1 MKKIL
6 FILTAIIM
14 LFMVGCTSEPDMTES
29 QEPQSQYNI
38 LSDEET
44 SNYMNENNENTN
56 LTLSVDGTPLKV
68 KWENNSSVSALKE
81 LAADGNLTIKAHQ
94 YGGFEQVG
102 SLPQRIESN
111 DVRMTAEPGDIML
124 YSSNSVVV
132 YYGTN
137 TWAYTKLGHIENLS
151 EAELQ
156 ELLSGETVSLT
167 FSLS

>member
-6 FILTAIIM
+6 FILTAIM
-14 LFMVGCTSEPDMTES
+14 LFMVGCTSEPDITES
-29 QEPQSQYNI
+29 QEPQSQYDI

-44 SNYMNENNENTN
+44 SNSMTENNENTN
-56 LTLSVDGTPLKV
+56 LSLSVDGTPLRV
-68 KWENNSSVSALKE
+68 KWENNASVSALKK
-81 LAADGNLTIKAHQ
+81 LAAEGNLTIKAHQ

-111 DVRMTAEPGDIML
+111 DVHMTAEPGDIML
-124 YSSNSVVV
+124 YSSNSVVL

-151 EAELQ
+151 EAQLK
-156 ELLSGETVSLT
+156 ELLSGETVTFT

>member
-14 LFMVGCTSEPDMTES
+14 LFMVGCTSEPNMTES

-44 SNYMNENNENTN
+44 SNYMNEKNENTN

-68 KWENNSSVSALKE
+68 KWENNASVSALKE

-111 DVRMTAEPGDIML
+111 YVHMTAEPGDIML

-151 EAELQ
+151 EAQLQ
-156 ELLSGETVSLT
+156 ELLSGETVTLT

>member
-44 SNYMNENNENTN
+44 SNYMNEKNENTN
-56 LTLSVDGTPLKV
+56 LTLSVDGTQLSV

-81 LAADGNLTIKAHQ
+81 LAAGGNLTIKAHQ

-111 DVRMTAEPGDIML
+111 DVHMTAEPGDIML

-137 TWAYTKLGHIENLS
+137 TWSYTKLGHIENLS

-156 ELLSGETVSLT
+156 ELLSGETVTLT

>member
-6 FILTAIIM
+6 FILIAM
-14 LFMVGCTSEPDMTES
+14 VLFMAGCTSEPEIKET
-29 QEPQSQYNI
+29 QELQSQYNI
-38 LSDEET
+38 LSDEDI
-44 SNYMNENNENTN
+44 SNHMTENNENTN
-56 LTLSVDGTPLKV
+56 LTLSVDGTQLRV

-111 DVRMTAEPGDIML
+111 DVHMTAEPGDIML

>member
-44 SNYMNENNENTN
+44 SNYMNEKNENTN
-56 LTLSVDGTPLKV
+56 LTLSVDGTQLRV
-68 KWENNSSVSALKE
+68 KWENNASVSALKE

-111 DVRMTAEPGDIML
+111 DVHMTAEPGDIML

-137 TWAYTKLGHIENLS
+137 TWSYTKLGHIENLS

-156 ELLSGETVSLT
+156 ELLSGETVTLT

>member
-6 FILTAIIM
+6 FILTAIM
-14 LFMVGCTSEPDMTES
+14 LFMVGCTSEPDITES
-29 QEPQSQYNI
+29 QEPQSQYDI

-44 SNYMNENNENTN
+44 SNSMTENNENTN
-56 LTLSVDGTPLKV
+56 LTLSVDGTPLRV
-68 KWENNSSVSALKE
+68 KWENNASVSALKE
-81 LAADGNLTIKAHQ
+81 LAAEGNLTIKAHQ

-111 DVRMTAEPGDIML
+111 DVHMTAEPGDIML
-124 YSSNSVVV
+124 YSSNSVVL

-137 TWAYTKLGHIENLS
+137 TWSYTKLGHIENLS
-151 EAELQ
+151 EAQLK
-156 ELLSGETVSLT
+156 ELLSGETVTFT

>member
-14 LFMVGCTSEPDMTES
+14 LFMVGCTSEPEIKETQDL
-29 QEPQSQYNI
+29 QSQHEI
-38 LSDEET
+38 LSNEDI
-44 SNYMNENNENTN
+44 SNYMNEKNENTN
-56 LTLSVDGTPLKV
+56 LTLSVDGTPLRV

-111 DVRMTAEPGDIML
+111 DVHMTAEPGDIML

-137 TWAYTKLGHIENLS
+137 TWSYTKLGHIENLS
-151 EAELQ
+151 EAQLQ
-156 ELLSGETVSLT
+156 ELLSGETVTFT

>member
-38 LSDEET
+38 LSDEDI
-44 SNYMNENNENTN
+44 SNHMTEKNENTN
-56 LTLSVDGTPLKV
+56 LTLSVDGTQLSV
-68 KWENNSSVSALKE
+68 KWENNASVSALKE

-111 DVRMTAEPGDIML
+111 DVHMTAEPGDIML

-137 TWAYTKLGHIENLS
+137 TWSYTKLGHIENLS
-151 EAELQ
+151 EAQLQ
-156 ELLSGETVSLT
+156 ELLSGETVTFT

>member
-44 SNYMNENNENTN
+44 SNYMNEKNENTN
-56 LTLSVDGTPLKV
+56 LTLSVDGTQLRV
-68 KWENNSSVSALKE
+68 KWENNASVSALKE

-102 SLPQRIESN
+102 SLPQRIESK
-111 DVRMTAEPGDIML
+111 DVHMTAEPGDIML

-137 TWAYTKLGHIENLS
+137 TWSYTKLGHIENLS

-156 ELLSGETVSLT
+156 ELLSGETVTLT

>member
-6 FILTAIIM
+6 FILTVMI
-14 LFMVGCTSEPDMTES
+14 LFMTGCTSEPDITES
-29 QEPQSQYNI
+29 QEPQSQYDI

-44 SNYMNENNENTN
+44 SNSMTENNENTN

-68 KWENNSSVSALKE
+68 KWENNASVSALKE
-81 LAADGNLTIKAHQ
+81 LAAEGNLTIKAHQ

-111 DVRMTAEPGDIML
+111 DVHMTAEPGDIML

-137 TWAYTKLGHIENLS
+137 TWSYTKLGHIENLS

-156 ELLSGETVSLT
+156 ELLSGETVTFT

>member
-1 MKKIL
+1 
-6 FILTAIIM
+6 
-14 LFMVGCTSEPDMTES
+14 MTES

-44 SNYMNENNENTN
+44 SNYMNEKNENTN
-56 LTLSVDGTPLKV
+56 LTLSVDGTPLRV

-111 DVRMTAEPGDIML
+111 DVHMTAEPGDIML
-124 YSSNSVVV
+124 YLSNSVVV

-137 TWAYTKLGHIENLS
+137 TWSYTKLGHIENLS

>member
-44 SNYMNENNENTN
+44 SNYMNEKNENTN
-56 LTLSVDGTPLKV
+56 LTLSVDGTPLRV
-68 KWENNSSVSALKE
+68 KWENNASVSALKE

-111 DVRMTAEPGDIML
+111 DVHMTAEPGDIML

-137 TWAYTKLGHIENLS
+137 TWSYTKLGHIENLS

-156 ELLSGETVSLT
+156 ELLSGETVTLT

>member
-14 LFMVGCTSEPDMTES
+14 LFMVGCTSEPNMTES
-29 QEPQSQYNI
+29 HEPQSQYNI

-44 SNYMNENNENTN
+44 SNYMNEKNENTN
-56 LTLSVDGTPLKV
+56 LTLSVDGTQLRV
-68 KWENNSSVSALKE
+68 KWENNASVSALKE
-81 LAADGNLTIKAHQ
+81 LAADGNFTIKAHQ

-111 DVRMTAEPGDIML
+111 DVHMTAEPGDIML

-137 TWAYTKLGHIENLS
+137 TWSYTKLGHIENLS

-156 ELLSGETVSLT
+156 ELLSGETVTLT

>member
-29 QEPQSQYNI
+29 QEPQSQYDI

-44 SNYMNENNENTN
+44 SNYMTENNENTN
-56 LTLSVDGTPLKV
+56 LTLSVDGTPLRV

-81 LAADGNLTIKAHQ
+81 LTADGNFTIKAHQ

-111 DVRMTAEPGDIML
+111 DVHMTAEPGDIML

-151 EAELQ
+151 EAQLQ
-156 ELLSGETVSLT
+156 ELLSGETVTLT

>member
-1 MKKIL
+1 
-6 FILTAIIM
+6 
-14 LFMVGCTSEPDMTES
+14 
-29 QEPQSQYNI
+29 
-38 LSDEET
+38 
-44 SNYMNENNENTN
+44 MNEKNENTN
-56 LTLSVDGTPLKV
+56 LTLSVDGTQLSV
-68 KWENNSSVSALKE
+68 KWENNASVSALKE

-111 DVRMTAEPGDIML
+111 DVHMTAEPGDIML

-137 TWAYTKLGHIENLS
+137 TWSYTKLGHIENLS

-156 ELLSGETVSLT
+156 ELLSGETVTLT

>member
-6 FILTAIIM
+6 FILIAM
-14 LFMVGCTSEPDMTES
+14 VLFMAGCTSEPEIKET
-29 QEPQSQYNI
+29 QELQSQYNI

-44 SNYMNENNENTN
+44 SNYMNEKNENTN
-56 LTLSVDGTPLKV
+56 LTLSVDGTPLRV

-81 LAADGNLTIKAHQ
+81 LAADGNFTIKAHQ

-111 DVRMTAEPGDIML
+111 DVHMTAEPGDIML

-137 TWAYTKLGHIENLS
+137 TWSYTKLGHIENLS

-156 ELLSGETVSLT
+156 ELLSGETVTLT

>member
-44 SNYMNENNENTN
+44 SNSMTENNENTN

-111 DVRMTAEPGDIML
+111 DVHMTAEPGDIML

-132 YYGTN
+132 YHGTN
-137 TWAYTKLGHIENLS
+137 TWSYTKLGHIENLS
-151 EAELQ
+151 EAQLQ
-156 ELLSGETVSLT
+156 ELLSGETVTFT

>member
-29 QEPQSQYNI
+29 QEPQSQYDI

-44 SNYMNENNENTN
+44 SNYMNEKNENTN
-56 LTLSVDGTPLKV
+56 LTLSVDGTQLSV
-68 KWENNSSVSALKE
+68 KWENNASVSALKE
-81 LAADGNLTIKAHQ
+81 LAAGGNLTIKAHQ

-111 DVRMTAEPGDIML
+111 DVHMTAEPGDIML

-137 TWAYTKLGHIENLS
+137 TWSYTKLGHIENLS

>member
-6 FILTAIIM
+6 FILTAIM
-14 LFMVGCTSEPDMTES
+14 LFMVGCTSEPDITES
-29 QEPQSQYNI
+29 QEPQSQYDI

-44 SNYMNENNENTN
+44 SNSMTENNENTN
-56 LTLSVDGTPLKV
+56 LTLSVDGTRLRV
-68 KWENNSSVSALKE
+68 KWENNSSVSALKK
-81 LAADGNLTIKAHQ
+81 LAAEGNLTIDAHQ

-111 DVRMTAEPGDIML
+111 DVHMTAEPGDIML

-156 ELLSGETVSLT
+156 ELLSGETVTFT

>member
-6 FILTAIIM
+6 FILIAM
-14 LFMVGCTSEPDMTES
+14 VLFMAGCTSEPEIKET
-29 QEPQSQYNI
+29 QELQSQYNI

-44 SNYMNENNENTN
+44 SNYMNEKNENTN
-56 LTLSVDGTPLKV
+56 LTLSVDGTQLSV
-68 KWENNSSVSALKE
+68 KWENNASVSALKE

-111 DVRMTAEPGDIML
+111 DVHMTAEPGDIML

-137 TWAYTKLGHIENLS
+137 TWSYTKLGHIENLS

-156 ELLSGETVSLT
+156 ELLSGETVTLT

>member
-44 SNYMNENNENTN
+44 SNYMNEKNENTN
-56 LTLSVDGTPLKV
+56 LTLSVDGTPLSV
-68 KWENNSSVSALKE
+68 KWENNSSVSELKE
-81 LAADGNLTIKAHQ
+81 LAAGGNLTIKAHQ

-111 DVRMTAEPGDIML
+111 DVHMTAEPGDIML

-137 TWAYTKLGHIENLS
+137 TWSYTKLGHIENLS

-156 ELLSGETVSLT
+156 ELLSGETVTLT

>member
-44 SNYMNENNENTN
+44 SNYMNEKNENTN
-56 LTLSVDGTPLKV
+56 LTLSVDGTKLRV
-68 KWENNSSVSALKE
+68 KWENNASVSALKE

-111 DVRMTAEPGDIML
+111 DVHMTAEPGDIML

-137 TWAYTKLGHIENLS
+137 TWSYTKLGHIENLS

-156 ELLSGETVSLT
+156 ELLSGETVTLT

>member
-44 SNYMNENNENTN
+44 SNYMNEKNENTN
-56 LTLSVDGTPLKV
+56 LTLSVNGTPLRV

-81 LAADGNLTIKAHQ
+81 LAAGGNLTIKAHQ

-111 DVRMTAEPGDIML
+111 DVHMTAEPGDIML

-137 TWAYTKLGHIENLS
+137 TWSYTKLGHIENLS

-156 ELLSGETVSLT
+156 ELLSGETVTLT

>member
-44 SNYMNENNENTN
+44 SNYMNEKSENTN
-56 LTLSVDGTPLKV
+56 LTLSVDGTQLSV

-81 LAADGNLTIKAHQ
+81 LAAGGNLTIKAHQ

-111 DVRMTAEPGDIML
+111 DVHMTAEPGDIML

-137 TWAYTKLGHIENLS
+137 TWSYTKLGHIENLS

-156 ELLSGETVSLT
+156 ELLSGETVTLT

>member
-6 FILTAIIM
+6 FILTAII
-14 LFMVGCTSEPDMTES
+14 LFMTGCTSEPDITES
-29 QEPQSQYNI
+29 QEPQSQYDI

-44 SNYMNENNENTN
+44 SISMTENNENTN
-56 LTLSVDGTPLKV
+56 LTLSVDGTPLRV
-68 KWENNSSVSALKE
+68 KWENNASVSALKE
-81 LAADGNLTIKAHQ
+81 LAAKGNLTIKAHQ

-111 DVRMTAEPGDIML
+111 DVHMTAEPGNIML
-124 YSSNSVVV
+124 YSSNSVVL

-151 EAELQ
+151 EAQLK
-156 ELLSGETVSLT
+156 ELLSGETVTFT

>member
-6 FILTAIIM
+6 FILTAIM
-14 LFMVGCTSEPDMTES
+14 LFMVGCTSEPDITES
-29 QEPQSQYNI
+29 QEPQSQYDI

-44 SNYMNENNENTN
+44 SNSMTENNENTN
-56 LTLSVDGTPLKV
+56 LTLSVDGTPLRV
-68 KWENNSSVSALKE
+68 KWENNASVSALKE
-81 LAADGNLTIKAHQ
+81 LAAEGNLTIKAHQ

-111 DVRMTAEPGDIML
+111 DVHMTAEPGDIML
-124 YSSNSVVV
+124 YSSNSVVL

-151 EAELQ
+151 ETQLK
-156 ELLSGETVSLT
+156 ELLSGETVTFT

>member
-6 FILTAIIM
+6 FILIAMI
-14 LFMVGCTSEPDMTES
+14 LFMAGCTSEPEIKET
-29 QEPQSQYNI
+29 QELQSQYNI

-44 SNYMNENNENTN
+44 SNYMNEKNENTN
-56 LTLSVDGTPLKV
+56 LTLSVDGTPLRV

-81 LAADGNLTIKAHQ
+81 LAAGGNLTIKAHQ

-111 DVRMTAEPGDIML
+111 DVHMTAEPGDIML

-137 TWAYTKLGHIENLS
+137 TWSYTKLGHIENLS

>member
-44 SNYMNENNENTN
+44 SNYMNEKNENTN
-56 LTLSVDGTPLKV
+56 LTLSVDGTPLRV

-111 DVRMTAEPGDIML
+111 DVHMTAEPGDIML

-137 TWAYTKLGHIENLS
+137 TWSYTKLGYIENLS

-156 ELLSGETVSLT
+156 ELLSGETVTLT

>member
-14 LFMVGCTSEPDMTES
+14 LFMVGCTSEPEIKETQDL
-29 QEPQSQYNI
+29 QSQHEI
-38 LSDEET
+38 LSDEDI
-44 SNYMNENNENTN
+44 SNHMTENNENTN
-56 LTLSVDGTPLKV
+56 LTFSVDGTPLRV

-81 LAADGNLTIKAHQ
+81 LATDGNLTIKAHQ

-111 DVRMTAEPGDIML
+111 DVHMTAEPGDIML

-137 TWAYTKLGHIENLS
+137 TWSYTKLGHIENLS

-156 ELLSGETVSLT
+156 ELLSGETVTLT

>member
-29 QEPQSQYNI
+29 QEPQSQYDI

-44 SNYMNENNENTN
+44 SNYMTENNENTN
-56 LTLSVDGTPLKV
+56 LTLSVDGTPLRV

-81 LAADGNLTIKAHQ
+81 LAAGGNLTIKAHQ

-111 DVRMTAEPGDIML
+111 DVHMTAEPGDIML

-156 ELLSGETVSLT
+156 ELLSGETVTLT

>member
-44 SNYMNENNENTN
+44 SNYMNEKNENTN
-56 LTLSVDGTPLKV
+56 LTLSVDGTQLRV

-111 DVRMTAEPGDIML
+111 DVHMTAEPGDIML

-151 EAELQ
+151 EAQLQ
-156 ELLSGETVSLT
+156 ELLSGETVTLT

>member
-44 SNYMNENNENTN
+44 SNYMNEKNENTN
-56 LTLSVDGTPLKV
+56 LTLSVDGTPLRV

-111 DVRMTAEPGDIML
+111 DVHMTAEPGDIML

>member
-6 FILTAIIM
+6 FILTAII
-14 LFMVGCTSEPDMTES
+14 LFMTGCTSEPDITES
-29 QEPQSQYNI
+29 QEPQSQYDI

-44 SNYMNENNENTN
+44 SNSMTENNENTN
-56 LTLSVDGTPLKV
+56 LTLSVDGTPLRV
-68 KWENNSSVSALKE
+68 KWENNASVSALKE
-81 LAADGNLTIKAHQ
+81 LAANGNLTIKAHQ

-111 DVRMTAEPGDIML
+111 DVNMTAEPGDIML
-124 YSSNSVVV
+124 YSSNSVVL

-151 EAELQ
+151 EAQLK
-156 ELLSGETVSLT
+156 ELLSGETVTFT

>member
-6 FILTAIIM
+6 FILIAM
-14 LFMVGCTSEPDMTES
+14 VLFMAGCTSEPEIKETQDL
-29 QEPQSQYNI
+29 QSQHEI
-38 LSDEET
+38 LSNEDI
-44 SNYMNENNENTN
+44 SNYMNEKNENTN
-56 LTLSVDGTPLKV
+56 LTLSVDGTQLRV

-81 LAADGNLTIKAHQ
+81 LAAGGNLTIKAHQ

-111 DVRMTAEPGDIML
+111 DVHMTAKPGDIML

-137 TWAYTKLGHIENLS
+137 TWSYTKLGHIENLS
-151 EAELQ
+151 EAQLQ

>member
-44 SNYMNENNENTN
+44 SNYMTENNENTN
-56 LTLSVDGTPLKV
+56 LTLSVDGTPLRV

-81 LAADGNLTIKAHQ
+81 LAAGGNLTIKAHQ

-111 DVRMTAEPGDIML
+111 YVNMTAKPGDIML

-137 TWAYTKLGHIENLS
+137 TWSYTKLGHIENLS
-151 EAELQ
+151 EAQLK
-156 ELLSGETVSLT
+156 ELLSGETVTLT

>member
-44 SNYMNENNENTN
+44 SNYMNEKNENTN
-56 LTLSVDGTPLKV
+56 LTLSVDGTQLSV
-68 KWENNSSVSALKE
+68 KWENNASVSALKE

-111 DVRMTAEPGDIML
+111 DVHMTAEPGDIML

-137 TWAYTKLGHIENLS
+137 TWSYTKLGYIENLS

-156 ELLSGETVSLT
+156 ELLSGETVTLT

>member
-6 FILTAIIM
+6 FILIAMI
-14 LFMVGCTSEPDMTES
+14 LFMSGCGAKPETTETN
-29 QEPQSQYNI
+29 EPQSQHEI
-38 LSDEET
+38 LSNEDI
-44 SNYMNENNENTN
+44 SNYMNEKNENIN
-56 LTLSVDGTPLKV
+56 LTLSVDGTPLRV
-68 KWENNSSVSALKE
+68 KWENNASVSELRE
-81 LAADGNLTIKAHQ
+81 LAEDGNLTIKAHQ

-111 DVRMTAEPGDIML
+111 DVHMTAQPGDIML

-137 TWAYTKLGHIENLS
+137 TWSYTKLGHIENLS
-151 EAELQ
+151 EAQLK
-156 ELLSGETVSLT
+156 ELLSGETVTLT

>member
-44 SNYMNENNENTN
+44 SNYMNEKNENTN
-56 LTLSVDGTPLKV
+56 LTLSVDGTQLSV
-68 KWENNSSVSALKE
+68 KWENNASVLALKE

-111 DVRMTAEPGDIML
+111 DVHMTAEPGDIML

-137 TWAYTKLGHIENLS
+137 TWSYTKLGHIENLS

-156 ELLSGETVSLT
+156 ELLSGETVTLT